1 MINEA
6 ELGTEIMRRF
16 KGRIVLACLACLGV
30 GALLGALLF

>member
-16 KGRIVLACLACLGV
+16 GGRIVLACLAFLGV
-30 GALLGALLF
+30 GFAAGAMIF